1 VLRMVVTIKIVI
13 TMAGEGIRFKKAGY
27 TIPKHMIKIKDR
39 TMFEWAM
46 LTLKDFY
53 GEEFIFV
60 TLKKNNDLSFI
71 NEKCGLLGIKKRKII
86 PIKNVTSGQAETVL
100 KAEKEINLDAPILI
114 YNVDTYVEPYE
125 LRKTDIKGDGF
136 VPCFK
141 ADGTHWSFVK
151 FDSNKRIFNITEKIR
166 ISEYASIG
174 LYYFSSF
181 SLFRKC
187 FGEYYSQE
195 SKEKYIAP
203 IYNILIKN
211 NKQVYTSILD
221 SKKVHVLGTP
231 EEVKLFEER

>member
-27 TIPKHMIKIKDR
+27 TIPKHMIKVKDR

-100 KAEKEINLDAPILI
+100 KAEKEINPDEPILI

-125 LRKTDIKGDGF
+125 LRKTDISGYGF

>member
-1 VLRMVVTIKIVI
+1 MVVTIKIVI

-27 TIPKHMIKIKDR
+27 TIPKHMIKVKDR

>member
-1 VLRMVVTIKIVI
+1 MVVIIRIII

-27 TIPKHMIKIKDR
+27 LIPKHMIKIKDK

-60 TLKKNNDLSFI
+60 TLEKNNDLSFI
-71 NEKCGLLGIKKRKII
+71 NEKCKLLGIKKRKIVSI
-86 PIKNVTSGQAETVL
+86 DNITSGQAETVL
-100 KAEKEINLDAPILI
+100 KAEKEISLDEPILI

-125 LRKTDIKGDGF
+125 LRKTDIKGYGF

-141 ADGTHWSFVK
+141 ANGTHWSFVK
-151 FDSNKRIFNITEKIR
+151 FDSNKRIFDITEKVR

-174 LYYFSSF
+174 LYYFCSF
-181 SLFRKC
+181 SLFKKC
-187 FGEYYSQE
+187 FGKYYSQE

-203 IYNILIKN
+203 IYNILIKD
-211 NKQVYTSILD
+211 NKEVYTSILD
-221 SKKVHVLGTP
+221 SKKVHILGTP
-231 EEVKLFEER
+231 EEVKSFEEK

>member
-27 TIPKHMIKIKDR
+27 TIPKHMIKVKDR

-195 SKEKYIAP
+195 SKEKYVAP

>member
-1 VLRMVVTIKIVI
+1 MLRMVVTINVII

-27 TIPKHMIKIKDR
+27 SIPKHMIKIKDK

-53 GEEFIFV
+53 DEKFIFV
-60 TLKKNNDLSFI
+60 TLEKNNDLSFI
-71 NEKCGLLGIKKRKII
+71 NEKCELLCIKKRKII
-86 PIKNVTSGQAETVL
+86 PIGNVTSGQAETVL
-100 KAEKEINLDAPILI
+100 KAEKEINLDEPILI

-125 LRKTDIKGDGF
+125 LRKTDVRGYGF

-141 ADGTHWSFVK
+141 ANGTHWSFVK
-151 FDSNKRIFNITEKIR
+151 FDSNKRIFNITEKVR
-166 ISEYASIG
+166 ISEYGSIG

-187 FGEYYSQE
+187 FGEYYPRE

-203 IYNILIKN
+203 IYNILIKD

-231 EEVKLFEER
+231 EEVKSFEER

>member
-1 VLRMVVTIKIVI
+1 MLRRVVTINVII

-27 TIPKHMIKIKDR
+27 SIPKHMIKIKDK

-46 LTLKDFY
+46 LTLNDFY
-53 GEEFIFV
+53 DEKFIFV
-60 TLKKNNDLSFI
+60 TLKKNNDLNFI
-71 NEKCGLLGIKKRKII
+71 NEKCELFGIKKRKII
-86 PIKNVTSGQAETVL
+86 SIGNVTSGQAETVL
-100 KAEKEINLDAPILI
+100 KAEKEINLDEPILI

-125 LRKTDIKGDGF
+125 LRKGYIKGYGF

-141 ADGTHWSFVK
+141 AHGTHWSFVK

-166 ISEYASIG
+166 ISEYGSIG

-181 SLFRKC
+181 SLFKKC
-187 FGEYYSQE
+187 FCEYYSQE

-203 IYNILIKN
+203 IYNILIKD
-211 NKQVYTSILD
+211 NKPVYTSILD

-231 EEVKLFEER
+231 EEVKSFEEK

>member
-1 VLRMVVTIKIVI
+1 
-13 TMAGEGIRFKKAGY
+13 MAGEGIRFKKAGY
-27 TIPKHMIKIKDR
+27 TIPKHMIKVRDK

-71 NEKCGLLGIKKRKII
+71 NEKCGLLGIKKREII
-86 PIKNVTSGQAETVL
+86 LIKNVTSGQAETVL
-100 KAEKEINLDAPILI
+100 KAEKEINPDEPILI

-141 ADGTHWSFVK
+141 AHGIHWSFVK

-174 LYYFSSF
+174 LYYFCSF
-181 SLFRKC
+181 SLFKKC

>member
-1 VLRMVVTIKIVI
+1 MLRMVVTIKIVI

-27 TIPKHMIKIKDR
+27 TIPKHMIKVKDR